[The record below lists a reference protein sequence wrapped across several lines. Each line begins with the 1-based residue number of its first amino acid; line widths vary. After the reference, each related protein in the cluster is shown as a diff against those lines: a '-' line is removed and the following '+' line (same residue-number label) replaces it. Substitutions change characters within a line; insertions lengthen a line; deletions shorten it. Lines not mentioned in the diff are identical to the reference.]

1 MGGAKGERPR
11 RMNERVGEEEQV
23 RGSGQNG
30 VKFKDCRQIDTVWD
44 LGRHFEL
51 YAVISEH

>member
-1 MGGAKGERPR
+1 MGGTKGERPR